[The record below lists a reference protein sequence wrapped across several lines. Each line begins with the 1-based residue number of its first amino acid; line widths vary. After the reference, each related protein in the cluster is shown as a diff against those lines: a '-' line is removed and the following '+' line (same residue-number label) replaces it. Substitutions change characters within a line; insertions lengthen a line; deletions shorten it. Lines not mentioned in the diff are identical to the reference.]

1 MNDRIRFPEIRVIGP
16 DGEQIGV
23 MPVSQARE
31 QARAAD
37 LDLVEIA
44 PEARPPVCRIMDY
57 GRFQFEQ
64 DKKAKEARKRQQQI
78 EIKEVKLRPNI
89 DGQDFQTKL
98 NMAIRFLKKGKHVKI
113 TIMFRRREMR
123 RPENGYKLL
132 QRVAEGLEDLA
143 IVDKEPPRQLTGRDL
158 TMVVRPL

>member
-1 MNDRIRFPEIRVIGP
+1 MSVT
-16 DGEQIGV
+16 
-23 MPVSQARE
+23 QARE

-37 LDLVEIA
+37 LDLVEISA
-44 PEARPPVCRIMDY
+44 EARPPVVRIMDY

-64 DKKAKEARKRQQQI
+64 EKKAKEARKRQQQI
-78 EIKEVKLRPNI
+78 EIKEVKLRPSI

-98 NMAIRFLKKGKHVKI
+98 NMAIRFLEKGKHVKI

-132 QRVAEGLEDLA
+132 QRVAEGLQGIA
-143 IVDKEPPRQLTGRDL
+143 IVDKQPPEQLIGRDL

>member
-1 MNDRIRFPEIRVIGP
+1 
-16 DGEQIGV
+16 
-23 MPVSQARE
+23 MPVGQARE
-31 QARAAD
+31 RAQEAG
-37 LDLVEIA
+37 LDLVEVA
-44 PEARPPVCRIMDY
+44 PDARPPVCRIMDY

-89 DGQDFQTKL
+89 DDQDFQTKL

-132 QRVAEGLEDLA
+132 QRVAEGLEDIA
-143 IVDKEPPRQLTGRDL
+143 VVDKQPPEQLTGRDL
-158 TMVVRPL
+158 TMVVRPA